1 MSTVPADVELHPIEG
16 ESLTMGDQTAMFHLV
31 VVAIDP
37 YTHESA
43 WLLETAGRILT
54 AFHGA
59 DCRVAWLVRA
69 PAQDAV
75 TFLGPWAEQVLT
87 FADPDGTAIEAS
99 MTPTMQF
106 ILHKGAGKT
115 MAWPRGEDANY
126 YYTMGMD
133 EDLDNAMKHAV
144 TETVK
149 FLETRGL
156 STADAYAL
164 ASIGVD
170 FIVGEAVD
178 GVLLIYAAI
187 PKSLFKTKTPY
198 WTAAR

>member
-16 ESLTMGDQTAMFHLV
+16 ESLTVGDQTAMFHLV
-31 VVAIDP
+31 GVAIDP

-87 FADPDGTAIEAS
+87 FADPDGTAIEALGITQIPALVHVGTDLS
-99 MTPTMQF
+99 VVGRADGWDPAEWKAVTDN
-106 ILHKGAGKT
+106 LADV
-115 MAWPRGEDANY
+115 MAWNKVPLPRPGDPVPFAGVPVDA
-126 YYTMGMD
+126 
-133 EDLDNAMKHAV
+133 
-144 TETVK
+144 
-149 FLETRGL
+149 
-156 STADAYAL
+156 
-164 ASIGVD
+164 
-170 FIVGEAVD
+170 
-178 GVLLIYAAI
+178 
-187 PKSLFKTKTPY
+187 
-198 WTAAR
+198 